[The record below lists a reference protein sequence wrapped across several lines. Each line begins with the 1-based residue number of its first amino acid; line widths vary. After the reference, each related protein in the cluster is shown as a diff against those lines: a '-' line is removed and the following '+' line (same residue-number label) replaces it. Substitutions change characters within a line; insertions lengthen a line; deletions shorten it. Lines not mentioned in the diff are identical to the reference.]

1 MYNEKNVQ
9 QIRNLLSGLAGY
21 QEQSFEEK
29 NVEIWQVKFFK
40 FKVIWNTYQF
50 NIFYED
56 QSTTEKIS
64 RVMKDTTE
72 DFISLSD
79 FYDMIKEVADGLR
92 NSYIIESGNNYT
104 EQDIRDANEL
114 SKMLISK
121 VDTLLEIIYKEEN
134 SIKDESESPIDTI
147 YLLIKEYISPY
158 GFSTE
163 EIVEGFTTN
172 ELTAKQYAAR
182 IDSFKQKYNNE
193 EYPKFKYK
201 EIKRLGYEE

>member
-121 VDTLLEIIYKEEN
+121 VDTLLEIIYKEDN
-134 SIKDESESPIDTI
+134 SIKDESPIDII
-147 YLLIKEYISPY
+147 YLLIKEVLLDDYT
-158 GFSTE
+158 TE
-163 EIVEGFTTN
+163 DVIEGFTTN
-172 ELTAKQYAAR
+172 ELTAKQYAAH